1 VTRLKTQVVFRRR
14 CAAGLVFA
22 LLTGLVSAQE
32 FPSRPLRLV
41 VGFPPG
47 GGADGAARAV
57 AQKLNDAFAQ
67 PVVVDNRAGAGG
79 NVAAEIVA
87 HSVPDGYT
95 LLVTSPGP
103 VVINPA
109 LFAKLPYDPQKELAP
124 LTLIAAGANV
134 LAVHPALAANN
145 VQQLIALARS
155 KPDALNYASS
165 GIGTIPHLSGELF
178 RIAAKLPV
186 VHVAYKGAG
195 AAVIDVMAGRADFI
209 LVSVPSVLTQIRAK
223 RLRGL
228 AVTTLKR
235 ASSLPELPTID
246 ESGVPG
252 YESIAWWG
260 MLAPAGTPPAV
271 IGRLNTAIVKSLN
284 TAETRERLAGEGVE
298 VAGNTPAE
306 FGAFLK
312 REAAKWAQ
320 VIKTSGIRIE

>member
-1 VTRLKTQVVFRRR
+1 LITRILAARERVAALALCV
-14 CAAGLVFA
+14 AAGFA
-22 LLTGLVSAQE
+22 CAQD

-57 AQKLNDAFAQ
+57 AQKLNDVFGQA
-67 PVVVDNRAGAGG
+67 VVVDNRAGAGG
-79 NVAAEIVA
+79 NVAADIVA
-87 HSVPDGYT
+87 HGVPDGHT

-103 VVINPA
+103 VVINPSLYA
-109 LFAKLPYDPQKELAP
+109 SLPYDPVKELAP
-124 LTLIAAGANV
+124 VTLIAAGANV
-134 LAVHPALAANN
+134 LTVHPAVPANS

-155 KPDALNYASS
+155 RPEALNYASS

-195 AAVIDVMAGRADFI
+195 AAVIDVMAGRADYI

-235 ASSLPELPTID
+235 AAALPELPTID
-246 ESGVPG
+246 ESGLPG

-260 MLAPAGTPPAV
+260 VLAPAGVARPI
-271 IGRLNTAIVKSLN
+271 IGKLNVAIVKSLHS
-284 TAETRERLAGEGVE
+284 AETKERLAAEGAE
-298 VAGNTPAE
+298 VAGNSPAE

-312 REAAKWAQ
+312 RETAKWAK
-320 VIKTSGIRIE
+320 VIQTSGIKIE

>member
-1 VTRLKTQVVFRRR
+1 M
-14 CAAGLVFA
+14 
-22 LLTGLVSAQE
+22 SAQE

-57 AQKLNDAFAQ
+57 AQKLTESLGQAG
-67 PVVVDNRAGAGG
+67 VVDNRSGAGG

-87 HSVPDGYT
+87 HAVADGHT

-109 LFAKLPYDPQKELAP
+109 LYSSLPYDPQKELAP
-124 LTLIAAGANV
+124 VTLIAAGANV
-134 LAVHPALAANN
+134 LTVHPAVQANN
-145 VQQLIALARS
+145 VQQLMALARS
-155 KPDALNYASS
+155 KPDTLNYASS

-178 RIAAKLPV
+178 RIAARLPV

-195 AAVIDVMAGRADFI
+195 AAVIDVMAGRADYI

-223 RLRGL
+223 RLRAL

-235 ASSLPELPTID
+235 AAALPDLPTID
-246 ESGVPG
+246 ESGLPG

-260 MLAPAGTPPAV
+260 VMAPAAV
-271 IGRLNTAIVKSLN
+271 PMSVVSTLNRTIVKSLN
-284 TAETRERLAGEGVE
+284 ATETRERLATEGVE
-298 VAGNTPAE
+298 VAGTTPAQ
-306 FGAFLK
+306 FGDFLK
-312 REAAKWAQ
+312 RETAKWAQ
-320 VIKTSGIRIE
+320 VIKTAGIRID

>member
-1 VTRLKTQVVFRRR
+1 MTALVKQRSYAGAAAGWCLCV
-14 CAAGLVFA
+14 CAA
-22 LLTGLVSAQE
+22 LVSAQE

-57 AQKLNDAFAQ
+57 AQKLTESLGQA
-67 PVVVDNRAGAGG
+67 VVVDNRSGAGG

-87 HSVPDGYT
+87 HAVADGHT

-109 LFAKLPYDPQKELAP
+109 LYSSLPYDPQKELAP
-124 LTLIAAGANV
+124 VTLIAAGANV
-134 LAVHPALAANN
+134 LTVHPAVQANN
-145 VQQLIALARS
+145 VQQLMALARS
-155 KPDALNYASS
+155 KPDTLNYASS

-178 RIAAKLPV
+178 RIAARLPV

-195 AAVIDVMAGRADFI
+195 AAVIDVMAGRADYI

-223 RLRGL
+223 RLRAL

-235 ASSLPELPTID
+235 AAALPDLPTID
-246 ESGVPG
+246 ESGLPG

-260 MLAPAGTPPAV
+260 VMAPAAV
-271 IGRLNTAIVKSLN
+271 PMSVVSTLNRTIVKSLN
-284 TAETRERLAGEGVE
+284 ATETRERLATEGVE
-298 VAGNTPAE
+298 VAGTTPAQ
-306 FGAFLK
+306 FGDFLK
-312 REAAKWAQ
+312 RETAKWAQ
-320 VIKTSGIRIE
+320 VIKTAGIRID

>member
-1 VTRLKTQVVFRRR
+1 LTALVKQRSYAGA
-14 CAAGLVFA
+14 AAGLCLCLCA
-22 LLTGLVSAQE
+22 GLVSAQE

-57 AQKLNDAFAQ
+57 AQKLTESLGQA
-67 PVVVDNRAGAGG
+67 VVVDNRSGAGG

-87 HSVPDGYT
+87 HAVADGHT

-109 LFAKLPYDPQKELAP
+109 LYASLPYDPQKELAP
-124 LTLIAAGANV
+124 VTLIAAGANV
-134 LAVHPALAANN
+134 LTVHPAVQANN
-145 VQQLIALARS
+145 VQQLMALARS
-155 KPDALNYASS
+155 KPDTLNYASS

-178 RIAAKLPV
+178 RIAARLPV

-195 AAVIDVMAGRADFI
+195 AAVIDVMAGRADYI

-223 RLRGL
+223 RLRAL

-235 ASSLPELPTID
+235 AAALPDLPTID
-246 ESGVPG
+246 ESGLPG

-260 MLAPAGTPPAV
+260 VMAPAAV
-271 IGRLNTAIVKSLN
+271 PMSVVSTLNRTIVKSLN
-284 TAETRERLAGEGVE
+284 ATETRERLATEGVE
-298 VAGNTPAE
+298 VAGTTPAQ
-306 FGAFLK
+306 FGDFLK
-312 REAAKWAQ
+312 RETAKWAQ
-320 VIKTSGIRIE
+320 VIKTAGIRID

>member
-1 VTRLKTQVVFRRR
+1 MTALVKQRSYAGAAAGWSLCL
-14 CAAGLVFA
+14 CAA
-22 LLTGLVSAQE
+22 LVSAQE

-57 AQKLNDAFAQ
+57 AQKLTESLGQA
-67 PVVVDNRAGAGG
+67 VVVDNRSGAGG

-87 HSVPDGYT
+87 HAVADGHT

-109 LFAKLPYDPQKELAP
+109 LYSSLPYDPQKELAP
-124 LTLIAAGANV
+124 VTLIAAGANV
-134 LAVHPALAANN
+134 LTVHPAVQANN
-145 VQQLIALARS
+145 VQQLMALARS
-155 KPDALNYASS
+155 KPDTLNYASS

-178 RIAAKLPV
+178 RIAARLPV

-195 AAVIDVMAGRADFI
+195 AAVIDVMAGRADYI

-223 RLRGL
+223 RLRAL

-235 ASSLPELPTID
+235 AAALPDLPTID
-246 ESGVPG
+246 ESGLPG

-260 MLAPAGTPPAV
+260 VMAPAAV
-271 IGRLNTAIVKSLN
+271 PMSVVSTLNRTIVKSLN
-284 TAETRERLAGEGVE
+284 VTETRERLATEGVE
-298 VAGNTPAE
+298 VAGTTPAQ
-306 FGAFLK
+306 FGDFLK
-312 REAAKWAQ
+312 RETAKWAQ
-320 VIKTSGIRIE
+320 VIKTAGIRID